1 MRHFLTQSDILAA
14 DEWGTISQNMK
25 KGLLQILTFGLLIVA
40 AALPARAQQSK
51 PAIDSRNAAI
61 ISLDGEIDDYSRDTF
76 IRRFNAA
83 RSRGAQTV
91 IVDLNT
97 YGGLVTA
104 GLDLSRFLKN
114 QSDVHSI
121 AYVDTKAISAG
132 AMIAMACNEIVMADN
147 AVIGDCAPIALS
159 SDGKLQ
165 ELPAAER
172 AKLESPIIADFRDSA
187 LRNGYDVMLAEAM
200 VAVGRSVYG
209 VREKV
214 DSGMVRIVD
223 EKTFKELAQ
232 KGWVA
237 YPSARQPIDSAESLL
252 TIHTSD
258 AVALKLA
265 TGTASSADA
274 LIAQRSL
281 AIVANFRSNTGDRL
295 VQWLG
300 NSAVRAILLSIFML
314 SLYVALHTP
323 GAGAA
328 EAVAMISLGLLI
340 GVPMLTGYAQWW
352 EILAIFI
359 GLILIA
365 MELFVIPG
373 FGAPGI
379 IGMVLV
385 LGGLVMTFVGNAPGL
400 PGTTWKL
407 PQVWTGLQNGL
418 LAVVVA
424 FAISGGLA
432 LWLRRYLPRLPYL
445 NRLVLKSSAKPA
457 IAGVGDADITTGED
471 SWPFVGTV
479 GKAVSDLKPGGSAEF
494 PYADNHRTTAVVS
507 DTGFVP
513 AGTKLSVRNVH
524 GNRIVVR
531 PIT

>member
-1 MRHFLTQSDILAA
+1 
-14 DEWGTISQNMK
+14 MK
-25 KGLLQILTFGLLIVA
+25 KGLFQILTLGTLI
-40 AALPARAQQSK
+40 ALMANPARAQQSR
-51 PAIDSRNAAI
+51 PVITSSNAAI

-83 RSRGAQTV
+83 KSRGAQTV

-114 QSDVHSI
+114 QSDVHTI

-132 AMIAMACNEIVMADN
+132 AMIALACNEIVMAEN

-187 LRNGYDVMLAEAM
+187 LRNGYDVLLAEAM

-209 VREKV
+209 VREQT
-214 DSGMVRIVD
+214 DSGVVRIVD
-223 EKTFKELAQ
+223 EKEYKELTQ
-232 KGWVA
+232 KGWIA
-237 YPSARQPIDSAESLL
+237 YPDARQPIDSAESLL
-252 TIHTSD
+252 TIHTPQ

-265 TGTASSADA
+265 TGTAPSADA
-274 LIAQRSL
+274 LIARRAL
-281 AIVANFRSNTGDRL
+281 TIVANNRTSMGDQL

-314 SLYVALHTP
+314 SLYIALHTP

-328 EAVAMISLGLLI
+328 EAVAMIALALLVGI
-340 GVPMLTGYAQWW
+340 PLLTGYAQWW

-365 MELFVIPG
+365 LEIFVIPG
-373 FGAPGI
+373 FGAAGI
-379 IGMVLV
+379 TGIALV

-400 PGTTWKL
+400 PGTTWKI

-424 FAISGGLA
+424 FVVSGGLA
-432 LWLRRYLPRLPYL
+432 LWLRRYLPKLPYL
-445 NRLVLKSSAKPA
+445 NRLVLKSAARPA
-457 IAGVGDADITTGED
+457 IAGMGDASGIMVED

-479 GKAVSDLKPGGSAEF
+479 GKAVSDLKPGGTAEF
-494 PYADNHRTTAVVS
+494 PYADDRRITAVVS
-507 DTGFVP
+507 DSGFVA
-513 AGTKLSVRNVH
+513 AGTKLSVREVH
-524 GNRIVVR
+524 GSRIVVR